1 MKKMLNTLFVN
12 QSDAY
17 LALDGGNIVVKK
29 DDEILGRVPLH
40 NLEGIVTFGYTGAS
54 PALMGYCAE
63 NNVPLTFMTKNGR
76 FLARVIGESKGN
88 VVLRKTQYRQSDSEI
103 QSSRLARNFI
113 LGKVYNQKWMLE
125 RMTRDYPMR
134 IDVARFK
141 ETSRYFSRKLIEIR
155 ECEDLERLRGLE
167 GKVAVHYN
175 QLFDDMILQQK
186 DDFMFKGRSRR
197 PPLDRVNAMLSFAY
211 SLLARDTGAA
221 LEAVGLDAYVG
232 FLHRERP
239 GRISLALDLME
250 ELRGIY
256 ADRFVLSLINMKVIQ
271 AKHFIQK
278 ENGAVL
284 MTEEGRKVFLSSWQ
298 KKKQEMIQHPYLKEK
313 MMWGLVPYA
322 QALLLARHLR
332 GDLEEYPT
340 FLYK

>member
-1 MKKMLNTLFVN
+1 MLNTLFVN

-29 DDEILGRVPLH
+29 DDEVLGRVPLH

-88 VVLRKTQYRQSDSEI
+88 VVLRKTQYRQSDCEI

-125 RMTRDYPMR
+125 RTTRDYPMR
-134 IDVARFK
+134 INVARFK
-141 ETSRYFSRKLIEIR
+141 ETSQYFSRKLIEIR

-186 DDFMFKGRSRR
+186 EDFMFKGRSRR

-211 SLLARDTGAA
+211 SLLARDVGAA

-298 KKKQEMIQHPYLKEK
+298 RKKQEMIQHPYLKEK

>member
-17 LALDGGNIVVKK
+17 LALEGGNIVVKK

-88 VVLRKTQYRQSDSEI
+88 VVLRKTQYRQSDCEI

-125 RMTRDYPMR
+125 RTTRDYPMR

-141 ETSRYFSRKLIEIR
+141 ETSQYFSRKLIEIR

-186 DDFMFKGRSRR
+186 EDFMFKGRSRR

-284 MTEEGRKVFLSSWQ
+284 MTEEGRKVFLFSWQ

>member
-1 MKKMLNTLFVN
+1 MLNTLFVN

-17 LALDGGNIVVKK
+17 LALDGGNVVVKK
-29 DDEILGRVPLH
+29 DNEVLGRVPLH

-63 NNVPLTFMTKNGR
+63 NGVPLTFMTKNGR

-88 VVLRKTQYRQSDSEI
+88 VVLRKTQYRQSDCEL
-103 QSSRLARNFI
+103 QSAKLARNFI

-125 RMTRDYPMR
+125 RTTRDYPMR
-134 IDVARFK
+134 IDVAHFK
-141 ETSRYFSRKLIEIR
+141 ETSQYFSKKLIEIR

-167 GKVAVHYN
+167 GKVAVYYN
-175 QLFDDMILQQK
+175 QLFNDMILQQK
-186 DDFMFKGRSRR
+186 EEFIFNGRSRR
-197 PPLDRVNAMLSFAY
+197 PPLDRVNALLSFAY

-256 ADRFVLSLINMKVIQ
+256 ADRFVLSLINMKIIQ
-271 AKHFIQK
+271 AKHFVQK

-284 MTEEGRKVFLSSWQ
+284 MTEEGRKVFLAAWQ

>member
-1 MKKMLNTLFVN
+1 MLNTLFVN

-29 DDEILGRVPLH
+29 EDEILGRVPLL

-63 NNVPLTFMTKNGR
+63 NNVPLTFMTQNGR

-88 VVLRKTQYRQSDSEI
+88 VVLRKTQYRHSDCEI

-125 RMTRDYPMR
+125 RTTRDYPMR

-141 ETSRYFSRKLIEIR
+141 ETSQYFSRKLIEIR

-186 DDFMFKGRSRR
+186 EDFMFKGRSRR

>member
-1 MKKMLNTLFVN
+1 MLNTLFVN

-17 LALDGGNIVVKK
+17 LALDGGNVIVKK
-29 DDEILGRVPLH
+29 NDEILGRVPLH

-88 VVLRKTQYRQSDSEI
+88 VVLRKTQYRQSDCEI

-125 RMTRDYPMR
+125 RTTRDYPMR

-141 ETSRYFSRKLIEIR
+141 ETSQYFSRKLIEIR
-155 ECEDLERLRGLE
+155 DCEDLERLRGLE

-175 QLFDDMILQQK
+175 RLFDDMILQQK

>member
-1 MKKMLNTLFVN
+1 MLNTLFVN

-17 LALDGGNIVVKK
+17 LALDGGNVIVKK
-29 DDEILGRVPLH
+29 DDDVLGRVPLH

-63 NNVPLTFMTKNGR
+63 RDVPLTFMTKSGR

-88 VVLRKTQYRQSDSEI
+88 VVLRKTQYRQSDCEL
-103 QSSRLARNFI
+103 QSAKLARNFI

-125 RMTRDYPMR
+125 RTTRDYPMR

-141 ETSRYFSRKLIEIR
+141 ETSQYFSKKLIEIR
-155 ECEDLERLRGLE
+155 ECKDLERLRGLE

-175 QLFDDMILQQK
+175 QLFNDMILQQK
-186 DDFMFKGRSRR
+186 EDFIFMGRSRR

-284 MTEEGRKVFLSSWQ
+284 MTEEGRKIFLSSWQ

>member
-1 MKKMLNTLFVN
+1 MLNTLFVN

-17 LALDGGNIVVKK
+17 LALDGGNVVVKI
-29 DDEILGRVPLH
+29 DDKVIGRVPLH

-63 NNVPLTFMTKNGR
+63 NGVPLTFMTRNGR

-88 VVLRKTQYRQSDSEI
+88 VVLRKTQYRQSDCEI
-103 QSSRLARNFI
+103 QSANLARNFI

-125 RMTRDYPMR
+125 RTTRDYPMR
-134 IDVARFK
+134 IDVTRFK
-141 ETSRYFSRKLIEIR
+141 ETSQYFSKKLIEIR

-167 GKVAVHYN
+167 GKVAVRYN
-175 QLFDDMILQQK
+175 QLFDEMILQQK
-186 DDFMFKGRSRR
+186 DDFVFKGRSRR

>member
-1 MKKMLNTLFVN
+1 MLNTLFVN

-17 LALDGGNIVVKK
+17 LSLDGGNVVVKK
-29 DDEILGRVPLH
+29 DEEILGRVPLH

-63 NNVPLTFMTKNGR
+63 NDVPLTFMTKNGR

-88 VVLRKTQYRQSDSEI
+88 VVLRKTQYRQSDCEL
-103 QSSRLARNFI
+103 QSAKLARNFI
-113 LGKVYNQKWMLE
+113 LGKVYNQKWILE
-125 RMTRDYPMR
+125 RTTRDYPMR
-134 IDVARFK
+134 IDVSRFK
-141 ETSRYFSRKLIEIR
+141 ETSQYFSRQLIEIR

-186 DDFMFKGRSRR
+186 DDFIFKGRSRR

>member
-1 MKKMLNTLFVN
+1 MKKLLNTLFVN

-17 LALDGGNIVVKK
+17 LALDGGNVLVRKE
-29 DDEILGRVPLH
+29 DEVLGRVPLH
-40 NLEGIVTFGYTGAS
+40 NLEGIVIFGYTGAS

-63 NNVPLTFMTKNGR
+63 HNVPITFMTKNGR

-88 VVLRKTQYRQSDSEI
+88 VVLRKTQYRLSDCE
-103 QSSRLARNFI
+103 SRSAVVARNFI

-125 RMTRDYPMR
+125 RVTRDYPMR
-134 IDVARFK
+134 VDVERFK
-141 ETSRYFSRKLIEIR
+141 ETSKYLSNKLIEIR
-155 ECEDLERLRGLE
+155 QCDDLERLRGLE

-186 DDFMFKGRSRR
+186 EEFTFKGRSKR

-211 SLLARDTGAA
+211 SLLARDCSAA
-221 LEAVGLDAYVG
+221 LESVGLDAYVG

-256 ADRFVLSLINMKVIQ
+256 ADRFVLSLINLKVIQ
-271 AKHFIQK
+271 SKHFVQK
-278 ENGAVL
+278 ENGAIL

-322 QALLLARHLR
+322 QGLLLARYLR
-332 GDLEEYPT
+332 GDLEEYPS

>member
-1 MKKMLNTLFVN
+1 MLNTLFVN

>member
-1 MKKMLNTLFVN
+1 MLNTLFVN

-17 LALDGGNIVVKK
+17 LALEGGNIVVKK

-88 VVLRKTQYRQSDSEI
+88 VVLRKTQYRQSDCEI

-125 RMTRDYPMR
+125 RTTRDYPMR

-141 ETSRYFSRKLIEIR
+141 ETSQYFSRKLIEIR

-186 DDFMFKGRSRR
+186 EDFMFKGRSRR

-284 MTEEGRKVFLSSWQ
+284 MTEEGRKVFLFSWQ

>member
-1 MKKMLNTLFVN
+1 MLNTLFVN

-17 LALDGGNIVVKK
+17 LALDGGNVVVKI
-29 DDEILGRVPLH
+29 DDKVIGRVPLH

-63 NNVPLTFMTKNGR
+63 NGVPLTFMTKNGR

-88 VVLRKTQYRQSDSEI
+88 VVLRKTQYRQSDCEI

>member
-1 MKKMLNTLFVN
+1 MKKLLNTLFVN

-17 LALDGGNIVVKK
+17 LALDGGNVLVRKE
-29 DDEILGRVPLH
+29 DEVLGRVPLH

-63 NNVPLTFMTKNGR
+63 HNVSITFMTKNGR

-88 VVLRKTQYRQSDSEI
+88 VVLRKTQYRLSDCEKQSAVI
-103 QSSRLARNFI
+103 ARNFI

-125 RMTRDYPMR
+125 RVTRDYPMR
-134 IDVARFK
+134 VDVGRFK
-141 ETSRYFSRKLIEIR
+141 ETSKYLSNKLIEIR
-155 ECEDLERLRGLE
+155 QCDDLERLRGLE
-167 GKVAVHYN
+167 GNVAVHYN
-175 QLFDDMILQQK
+175 QLFDEMILQQK
-186 DDFMFKGRSRR
+186 KEFTFKGRSKR

-211 SLLARDTGAA
+211 SLLARDCGAA
-221 LEAVGLDAYVG
+221 LESVGLDAYVG

-256 ADRFVLSLINMKVIQ
+256 ADRFVLSLINLKVIQ
-271 AKHFIQK
+271 AKHFVQK

-284 MTEEGRKVFLSSWQ
+284 MTEEGRKIFLSSWQ

-313 MMWGLVPYA
+313 IMWGLVPYS
-322 QALLLARHLR
+322 QALLLARYLR
-332 GDLEEYPT
+332 GDLEEYPS

>member
-1 MKKMLNTLFVN
+1 MLNTLFVN

-298 KKKQEMIQHPYLKEK
+298 KKKQEIIQHPYLKEK

>member
-1 MKKMLNTLFVN
+1 MLNTLFVN

-17 LALDGGNIVVKK
+17 LALDGGNVVVKI
-29 DDEILGRVPLH
+29 DDKVIGRVPLH

-63 NNVPLTFMTKNGR
+63 NGVPLTFMTRNGR

-88 VVLRKTQYRQSDSEI
+88 VVLRKTQYRQSDCEI
-103 QSSRLARNFI
+103 QSANLARNFI

-125 RMTRDYPMR
+125 RTTRDYPMR
-134 IDVARFK
+134 IDVTRFK
-141 ETSRYFSRKLIEIR
+141 ETSQYFSKKLIEIR

-167 GKVAVHYN
+167 GKVAVRYN
-175 QLFDDMILQQK
+175 QLFDEMILQQK
-186 DDFMFKGRSRR
+186 DDFIFKGRSRR

-298 KKKQEMIQHPYLKEK
+298 KKKQEIIQHPYLKEK

>member
-1 MKKMLNTLFVN
+1 MLNTLFVN

-17 LALDGGNIVVKK
+17 LALDGGNVVVKK
-29 DDEILGRVPLH
+29 DNEVLGRVPLH

-63 NNVPLTFMTKNGR
+63 NGVPLTFMTKNGR
-76 FLARVIGESKGN
+76 FLARVIGDSKGN
-88 VVLRKTQYRQSDSEI
+88 VVLRKTQYRQSDCEL
-103 QSSRLARNFI
+103 QSAKLARNFI

-125 RMTRDYPMR
+125 RTTRDYPMR
-134 IDVARFK
+134 IDVAHFK
-141 ETSRYFSRKLIEIR
+141 ETSQYFSKKLIEIR

-167 GKVAVHYN
+167 GKVAVYYN
-175 QLFDDMILQQK
+175 QLFNDMILQQK
-186 DDFMFKGRSRR
+186 EEFIFNGRSRR
-197 PPLDRVNAMLSFAY
+197 PPLDRVNALLSFAY

-256 ADRFVLSLINMKVIQ
+256 ADRFVLSLINMKIIQ
-271 AKHFIQK
+271 AKHFVQK

-284 MTEEGRKVFLSSWQ
+284 MTEEGRKVFLAAWQ

>member
-1 MKKMLNTLFVN
+1 MLNTLFVN

-17 LALDGGNIVVKK
+17 LALDGGNVIVKK
-29 DDEILGRVPLH
+29 NDEILGRVPLH

-88 VVLRKTQYRQSDSEI
+88 VVLRKTQYRQSDCEI

-125 RMTRDYPMR
+125 RTTRDYPMR

-141 ETSRYFSRKLIEIR
+141 ETSQYFSRKLIEIR
-155 ECEDLERLRGLE
+155 DCEDLERLRGLE

-175 QLFDDMILQQK
+175 RLFDDMILQQK

-298 KKKQEMIQHPYLKEK
+298 KKKTGNDSASLLKRK
-313 MMWGLVPYA
+313 NDVGTRTV
-322 QALLLARHLR
+322 R
-332 GDLEEYPT
+332 T
-340 FLYK
+340 SSVVS

>member
-1 MKKMLNTLFVN
+1 MLNTLFVN

-17 LALDGGNIVVKK
+17 LALDGGNVVVKK
-29 DDEILGRVPLH
+29 DDEVLGRVPLH

-63 NNVPLTFMTKNGR
+63 NDVPLTFMTKNGR

-88 VVLRKTQYRQSDSEI
+88 VVLRKTQYRQSDCEL
-103 QSSRLARNFI
+103 QSVKLARNFI
-113 LGKVYNQKWMLE
+113 LGKVYNQKWILE

-134 IDVARFK
+134 IDITHFK
-141 ETSRYFSRKLIEIR
+141 ETSAYFSKKLIEIR

-186 DDFMFKGRSRR
+186 EEFVFKGRSRR

-271 AKHFIQK
+271 AKHFVQK

-284 MTEEGRKVFLSSWQ
+284 MTEEGRKVFLSAWQ
-298 KKKQEMIQHPYLKEK
+298 KRKQEMIQHPYLKEK